1 MAGRAE
7 KSAADAADREYAASQ
22 PGKTPPEG
30 VRPHGPTSPESI
42 VWLQRHGGNRAVGQY
57 LARQPKLKPPPKVAT
72 AAEVAGAPDPINE
85 NALPGWWWWG
95 VGPIVPAVGDES
107 MMRQALVTK
116 GGVDPKVLA
125 ASKATVVKP
134 RGDLPYYSFRHPA
147 RGVVVR
153 AMYAAPYGLAST
165 SDGSGSTD
173 IHAFRLF
180 VFRVTQDGSDV
191 TSDALPHVTDAE
203 RQLRGVTPEIIDALG
218 GKSRFDKLK
227 NADPA
232 RLLRLAEKV
241 SSLSAD
247 ELRLLTQLMKFATDD
262 LAATEASVD
271 AFIAFIDRFG
281 LEKAKEA
288 AAKDADRDKQD
299 AKGTQERTLDDK
311 LHDAWKDFD
320 PKTFGTMTR
329 GQKAAKARQIANKQV
344 WTRLKHMASHPGET
358 AVGAVRGFTD
368 VDAFS
373 KDVWADVTEAAS
385 GDKSAYARF
394 AAGAGAT
401 GKMSMWLSILTG
413 LVTLALILTGQG
425 AALYAMWALRF
436 AAASLVLALVEGELR
451 IQAAAEATTAD
462 EYVVETEKS
471 AAAQTNYWMAVGGM
485 VVSLGFKLVAKT
497 PIGGRLKTVGGA
509 VTAARRALVN
519 TTRTGLDA
527 LRQEVLGKLR
537 AARQGLP
544 QLLGDGGI
552 KEMQQAAVKLRAIS
566 GVELIDRLA
575 KGDAELQE
583 ITGVQPEDAKRI
595 QAVAKTPAGA
605 AAPESLKRHVLGAL
619 DQAPAEAS
627 RLIGQSASD
636 LDRVIANV
644 EAAKDAA
651 ALDKALEAAE
661 AKFSPD
667 AQAAAVDAE
676 TARLAEEL
684 EEKATASAPA
694 ADTSAPGA
702 PAPGSV
708 KDPPAPAPKN
718 EPAPAPTKAKPA
730 KAKPAKAKAKP
741 TGANDPSGGT
751 KTPSATDEPDPAPAA
766 DPQARAKELLQVK
779 IDTARGLVNQLYAEI
794 AELERQG
801 KQPQMK
807 AQRDQ
812 LAQQR
817 ATLANQAKLQL
828 AELEGL
834 NAAYN
839 ALEVTPYE
847 RARAYSYSAAAA
859 REVFQRAQV
868 VNTALNEVELVDEYS
883 GKPIEDPSIDHLV
896 SVQAIVE
903 MEGYEKLR
911 PNEWKEILSRR
922 DNLRLMEEVNNSSKG
937 SQRWADWE
945 TGRRIYGEKVW
956 KEMVALE
963 KEVRAKIQAEI
974 KKITAG
980 R

>member
-1 MAGRAE
+1 M
-7 KSAADAADREYAASQ
+7 
-22 PGKTPPEG
+22 
-30 VRPHGPTSPESI
+30 
-42 VWLQRHGGNRAVGQY
+42 
-57 LARQPKLKPPPKVAT
+57 
-72 AAEVAGAPDPINE
+72 
-85 NALPGWWWWG
+85 
-95 VGPIVPAVGDES
+95 
-107 MMRQALVTK
+107 
-116 GGVDPKVLA
+116 
-125 ASKATVVKP
+125 
-134 RGDLPYYSFRHPA
+134 
-147 RGVVVR
+147 
-153 AMYAAPYGLAST
+153 
-165 SDGSGSTD
+165 
-173 IHAFRLF
+173 
-180 VFRVTQDGSDV
+180 
-191 TSDALPHVTDAE
+191 
-203 RQLRGVTPEIIDALG
+203 
-218 GKSRFDKLK
+218 
-227 NADPA
+227 
-232 RLLRLAEKV
+232 
-241 SSLSAD
+241 
-247 ELRLLTQLMKFATDD
+247 
-262 LAATEASVD
+262 
-271 AFIAFIDRFG
+271 
-281 LEKAKEA
+281 
-288 AAKDADRDKQD
+288 
-299 AKGTQERTLDDK
+299 
-311 LHDAWKDFD
+311 
-320 PKTFGTMTR
+320 
-329 GQKAAKARQIANKQV
+329 
-344 WTRLKHMASHPGET
+344 
-358 AVGAVRGFTD
+358 
-368 VDAFS
+368 
-373 KDVWADVTEAAS
+373 
-385 GDKSAYARF
+385 
-394 AAGAGAT
+394 
-401 GKMSMWLSILTG
+401 
-413 LVTLALILTGQG
+413 
-425 AALYAMWALRF
+425 
-436 AAASLVLALVEGELR
+436 
-451 IQAAAEATTAD
+451 
-462 EYVVETEKS
+462 
-471 AAAQTNYWMAVGGM
+471 
-485 VVSLGFKLVAKT
+485 
-497 PIGGRLKTVGGA
+497 
-509 VTAARRALVN
+509 
-519 TTRTGLDA
+519 
-527 LRQEVLGKLR
+527 
-537 AARQGLP
+537 
-544 QLLGDGGI
+544 
-552 KEMQQAAVKLRAIS
+552 
-566 GVELIDRLA
+566 
-575 KGDAELQE
+575 
-583 ITGVQPEDAKRI
+583 QPEDAKRI

-828 AELEGL
+828 AELERL